1 MKRPANFTYWLDD
14 IPPLGVTLLSALQH
28 IGLVCSFLPIPL
40 AIAREAGLDPARLVD
55 LISVSMLALGITAIL
70 QALTRGPVGSGL
82 LAPSCF
88 SGAYLAPSLL
98 AVKAGGLPL
107 VLGMTMFGGF
117 IEMGLSRLLRH
128 LRPFLPP
135 EIAGFV
141 VVLVGVTVGG
151 LGVRY
156 VLGVG
161 APAPASGREFAVSV
175 LTLGL
180 MVGLNVWGRGAPRL
194 FCALLGILGG
204 YLAAVLLGVL
214 TMADF
219 ARVMDAPLVGLPAVG
234 HVGWSFDAAL
244 IIPFAVGAMAAC
256 LKTVGDLTTCQR
268 LNDAAWVRPD
278 MQGIGRGTLANG
290 IGSALA
296 GFLGTTG
303 LNTSSANIGVAGAT
317 GVTSRRIAY
326 VTGGLMLALAF
337 MPKLSGLLAAM
348 PRPVMGAA
356 LMFVAAFIF
365 VNGLQIVASRML
377 DARRTFVIG
386 LSFVVAIAVDISPA
400 YFRALPA
407 AVQPLVGSSLV
418 AGMIA
423 AVLLNLLFRIGTR
436 KVQRLV
442 VPAGH
447 VDQAALEQFMD
458 ACGASWGARRDVIE
472 RAKFNLQQSID
483 TILSSGVATGPLEVQ
498 ASFDEFDVEVRVSY
512 DGQPLE
518 LPDKRPSMDEVLDA
532 PDGERKLAGFML
544 RRFADRVAATH
555 KGGRA
560 TMIFRFVH

>member
-1 MKRPANFTYWLDD
+1 MKRPANFAYWVDD
-14 IPPLGVTLLSALQH
+14 VPPHGVTLLSALQH

-40 AIAREAGLDPARLVD
+40 AVAREAGLTPDRMVD
-55 LISVSMLALGITAIL
+55 LISVSMLALGATAIL
-70 QALTRGPVGSGL
+70 QVLTRGPVGSGL

-98 AVKAGGLPL
+98 AVKAGGLPM
-107 VLGMTMFGGF
+107 VFGMTIFGGLV
-117 IEMGLSRLLRH
+117 ETGLSRVLRY

-141 VVLVGVTVGG
+141 VVMVGVTVGG

-161 APAPASGREFAVSV
+161 AAAPASGREIAVSG

-180 MVGLNVWGRGAPRL
+180 MVGLNVWGHGAPRL
-194 FCALLGILGG
+194 FCALLGIVGG
-204 YLAAVLLGVL
+204 YVAAAALGVL
-214 TMADF
+214 VLADF
-219 ARVMDAPLVGLPAVG
+219 ARVWDAPLVGLPAVG
-234 HVGWSFDAAL
+234 DLGWSFDAAL
-244 IIPFAVGAMAAC
+244 VIPFAVGAMAAC

-268 LNDAAWVRPD
+268 INDADWVRPD
-278 MQGIGRGTLANG
+278 MRSIGRGTFANA

-296 GFLGTTG
+296 GFLGSTG
-303 LNTSSANIGVAGAT
+303 VNTSSANIGLSGAT

-326 VTGGLMLALAF
+326 ATGGIFFVLAF
-337 MPKLSGLLAAM
+337 TPKIAGLLAAM

-365 VNGLQIVASRML
+365 VNGLQIIASRLL

-386 LSFVVAIAVDISPA
+386 LSFIIAIAVDISPA

-418 AGMIA
+418 AGMLA
-423 AVLLNLLFRIGTR
+423 AVLLNLVFRIGVR
-436 KVQRLV
+436 KVQRLE

-447 VDQAALEQFMD
+447 VDPVALEQFLD
-458 ACGASWGARRDVIE
+458 ACGAAWGARRDVVD
-472 RAKFNLQQSID
+472 RAKFNLAQSIE
-483 TILSSGVATGPLEVQ
+483 TLLSSGVASGRLEVQ
-498 ASFDEFDVEVRVSY
+498 ASFDEFDVDVRVSY
-512 DGQPLE
+512 DGPLLD
-518 LPDKRPSMDEVLDA
+518 LPEKRPSNDEIVA
-532 PDGERKLAGFML
+532 SAEGERKLAGFML
-544 RRFADRVAATH
+544 RRFADRVSAAH
-555 KGGRA
+555 KGGRS
-560 TMIFRFVH
+560 TLIFHFDH